1 MVHLCLSVELI
12 HKFRDSVRL
21 KGTGFHFCKIIE
33 GLQCNCQ
40 RIFQFNSPSVN
51 CYLRIDA

>member
-51 CYLRIDA
+51 CFLQIDA